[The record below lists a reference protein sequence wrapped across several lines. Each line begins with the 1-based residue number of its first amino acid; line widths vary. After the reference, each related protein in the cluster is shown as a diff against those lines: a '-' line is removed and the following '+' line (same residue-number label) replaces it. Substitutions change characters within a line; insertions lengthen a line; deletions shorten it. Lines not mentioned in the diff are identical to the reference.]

1 MKYILSLLI
10 LITSLFSYSQVEFKA
25 SVNYNKVGV
34 NDVFVFEISS
44 NVQGQIYQPNFNG
57 LQIVG
62 GPHQSSSSSV
72 MVVNGK
78 RQAVRNIKF
87 TWQLRANKKG
97 KFTIP
102 PTLMEYKGEQHKT
115 KAITITV
122 SEASAG
128 NQNVKANSDFF
139 VRISA
144 SKKSVYL
151 GEPFV
156 VTLKMYSRQS
166 PRGIEDLRL
175 GESNGLIKKD
185 LHPDKTN
192 YDTKSENINGL
203 NYYTIL
209 LKQELC
215 YAQTTGKIKIEPYYI
230 SALFQRG
237 FFQQYR
243 QEGNSNAI
251 NITVKEMPGTK
262 PNNFNG
268 LVGDF
273 KLTNSISKTTTKVNE
288 AIDISINISG
298 NGNLNL
304 FDDPVLDLPNDFDQ
318 FDPEIKR
325 NIKTSSNGTSG
336 NISFNFVIV
345 PTFYGDYEIPAYSFS
360 YFDIK
365 AKKYKTLTTGAF
377 KIHVDKP
384 DGNAGEI
391 IKQKQEVIIAE
402 TDIRY
407 IHSDNL
413 NTFKNSDLKANSIL
427 HYFLILLPF
436 FGLWLVLFFR
446 NKSNNMSDADKIKV
460 TSKKAKKSINKY
472 LIESKRLHQLGNDDA
487 AVKELSSALRSF
499 LKKKLNL
506 SESDLNK
513 VTILERLSDE
523 SESTC
528 NLFSNCWQTIE
539 MYQYAPINATEVDS
553 LISNTEE
560 LINLIDK
567 K

>member
-192 YDTKSENINGL
+192 YDQN
-203 NYYTIL
+203 
-209 LKQELC
+209 Q
-215 YAQTTGKIKIEPYYI
+215 
-230 SALFQRG
+230 
-237 FFQQYR
+237 
-243 QEGNSNAI
+243 
-251 NITVKEMPGTK
+251 
-262 PNNFNG
+262 
-268 LVGDF
+268 
-273 KLTNSISKTTTKVNE
+273 
-288 AIDISINISG
+288 
-298 NGNLNL
+298 
-304 FDDPVLDLPNDFDQ
+304 
-318 FDPEIKR
+318 
-325 NIKTSSNGTSG
+325 
-336 NISFNFVIV
+336 
-345 PTFYGDYEIPAYSFS
+345 
-360 YFDIK
+360 
-365 AKKYKTLTTGAF
+365 KTLTA
-377 KIHVDKP
+377 
-384 DGNAGEI
+384 
-391 IKQKQEVIIAE
+391 
-402 TDIRY
+402 
-407 IHSDNL
+407 
-413 NTFKNSDLKANSIL
+413 
-427 HYFLILLPF
+427 
-436 FGLWLVLFFR
+436 
-446 NKSNNMSDADKIKV
+446 
-460 TSKKAKKSINKY
+460 
-472 LIESKRLHQLGNDDA
+472 
-487 AVKELSSALRSF
+487 
-499 LKKKLNL
+499 
-506 SESDLNK
+506 
-513 VTILERLSDE
+513 
-523 SESTC
+523 
-528 NLFSNCWQTIE
+528 
-539 MYQYAPINATEVDS
+539 
-553 LISNTEE
+553 
-560 LINLIDK
+560 
-567 K
+567 